1 MHFTTRPRP
10 IDHPLT
16 LTDQI
21 KRYASIQLLMQNA
34 KVQPFVAGTDI
45 DRGKIIVAGAVV
57 TIRAFTRTQAH
68 SGMEIDDLEPEPQS
82 SLRSFR
88 MTLPTGPK
96 TAQLQR
102 ACIAQAAGAVL
113 RL

>member
-1 MHFTTRPRP
+1 
-10 IDHPLT
+10 
-16 LTDQI
+16 
-21 KRYASIQLLMQNA
+21 MQTA
-34 KVQPFVAGTDI
+34 KVRPFVAGTDI

-68 SGMEIDDLEPEPQS
+68 SGMEIGDLEPEPQK

-88 MTLPTGPK
+88 TTPPVGPK
-96 TAQLQR
+96 TAQLQK
-102 ACIAQAAGAVL
+102 ACIAQAAGVVL